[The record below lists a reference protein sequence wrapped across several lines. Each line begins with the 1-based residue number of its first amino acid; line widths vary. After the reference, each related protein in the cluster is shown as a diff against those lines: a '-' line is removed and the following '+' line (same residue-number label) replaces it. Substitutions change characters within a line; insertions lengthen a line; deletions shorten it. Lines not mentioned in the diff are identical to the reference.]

1 MEVKESEPMKIYIS
15 ADMEGVTGVTHWD
28 EVERLKTDYAEFRE
42 QMTSEV
48 AAACEGAMRA
58 GAAEI
63 WIKDAHASGRN
74 LIASRLPKQ
83 TRLIR
88 GWSGHPFS
96 MVQELDDSF
105 SALVMIG
112 YHSRAGSNGNPLAHT
127 NSGKIAR
134 VTLNG
139 REASELQ
146 IHAYAAAYVGVSLV
160 FVSGDEGI
168 CAEAEQLIPG
178 IRTLSVKRGT
188 GSACINI
195 HPQLAVEKI
204 NAGVQHA
211 LQDDTARDRLV
222 LPGHFKVEISYRDH
236 TIARKASFFPG
247 AVLKRPHVIEFE
259 SPDYFEVM
267 RLFSFVL

>member
-1 MEVKESEPMKIYIS
+1 
-15 ADMEGVTGVTHWD
+15 
-28 EVERLKTDYAEFRE
+28 
-42 QMTSEV
+42 
-48 AAACEGAMRA
+48 
-58 GAAEI
+58 
-63 WIKDAHASGRN
+63 
-74 LIASRLPKQ
+74 
-83 TRLIR
+83 
-88 GWSGHPFS
+88 
-96 MVQELDDSF
+96 
-105 SALVMIG
+105 
-112 YHSRAGSNGNPLAHT
+112 
-127 NSGKIAR
+127 
-134 VTLNG
+134 
-139 REASELQ
+139 
-146 IHAYAAAYVGVSLV
+146 LV

-211 LQDDTARDRLV
+211 LQDDTARDRLA
-222 LPGHFKVEISYRDH
+222 LPGNFKVEISYRDH